1 MIDDDATN
9 PFLRNENAPA
19 LLSGGLHD
27 LIASASLVV
36 TSDPGLTTAF
46 TTNALGTLTTL
57 TEEEDVTAA
66 LRGVLFEVSRYIH
79 THVDSSVPVTEGE
92 IPEAHQEILKRDPR
106 SMVVTTAAREWF
118 KLTCSQNDE
127 GAANVLKAI
136 HKELPLPM
144 IPQAY
149 LYVATVAVCS
159 LSVSVHM
166 QYLGGDE
173 HGEEGSNSPAQ

>member
-1 MIDDDATN
+1 MINDGDSN

-19 LLSGGLHD
+19 LLSGAIHD

-46 TTNALGTLTTL
+46 TTGALTNLTTL
-57 TEEEDVTAA
+57 TDEGDVTAA
-66 LRGVLFEVSRYIH
+66 LRGMLFEVSRYIH
-79 THVDSSVPVTEGE
+79 THVDASVPVSEGE
-92 IPEAHQEILKRDPR
+92 IPESHQEVLKRDPR
-106 SMVVTTAAREWF
+106 SLVVTTAAREWF
-118 KLTCSQNDE
+118 KLTCAQNDE

-136 HKELPLPM
+136 HKELPPLM

-166 QYLGGDE
+166 QYFGGEDQ
-173 HGEEGSNSPAQ
+173 GEEDASSPAQ